1 MFVHLLNRQQL
12 PYMLAIVMQIGL
24 AEVTYFT
31 AVKEQNPPNIIRS
44 LKC

>member
-12 PYMLAIVMQIGL
+12 LYMLAIVMQIGL
-24 AEVTYFT
+24 AEVTCFT